1 MHAMDMGF
9 GDLFKKVT
17 DEERRR
23 RLGYEK
29 CAMCNHTK
37 AYHNTMCQ
45 RCKCQRFVASA
56 NVGMSLG

>member
-1 MHAMDMGF
+1 MHMMDMGF

-45 RCKCQRFVASA
+45 SCDCRRFVASGS
-56 NVGMSLG
+56 VGMSLG